1 MKGHKVTVVTP
12 FKSKTTVPGAREII
26 VESNIQEVFDA
37 ITDEEFVKGRSFM
50 MPIGVQ
56 VDKYFIFILFLQ
68 YSSTRLML
76 VLKTIEMHSDHQMF
90 KKC

>member
-12 FKSKTTVPGAREII
+12 FKSKSTVHGVSEII

-37 ITDEEFVKGRSFM
+37 ITDEEFVKERSFM

-56 VDKYFIFILFLQ
+56 VMKN
-68 YSSTRLML
+68 
-76 VLKTIEMHSDHQMF
+76 
-90 KKC
+90 